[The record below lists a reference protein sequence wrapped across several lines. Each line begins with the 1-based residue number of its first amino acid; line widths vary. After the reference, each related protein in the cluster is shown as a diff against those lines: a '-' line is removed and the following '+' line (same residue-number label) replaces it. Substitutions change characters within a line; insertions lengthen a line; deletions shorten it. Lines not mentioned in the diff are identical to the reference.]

1 MARLGQRRRGKTS
14 MVEVRL
20 RFRDGHDGGQ
30 GGGGDDWGLGV
41 QTTGVGVQC
50 SREARG
56 FAMERWLTGGPNLGW
71 IRLRTEVWRGGRAVV
86 HMVAHRRGSFGGGW
100 IRVRADLGGA
110 VRGLGLAGSEEEILA
125 KVKRNG

>member
-1 MARLGQRRRGKTS
+1 M
-14 MVEVRL
+14 

-30 GGGGDDWGLGV
+30 GGGGDDWGLGA

-56 FAMERWLTGGPNLGW
+56 FAMERWLTGWLTGGPNLGW
-71 IRLRTEVWRGGRAVV
+71 IRLRTEVWRGGSQGGVRLT
-86 HMVAHRRGSFGGGW
+86 RSFGGGW